1 LAVARDL
8 DDRAHLDAGLLHRH
22 QQVRQAVVSL
32 GARLGAAQ
40 HEAPVGPLRPR
51 GPDLL
56 ALDDP
61 LAALQARARLHVR
74 EVGAGVRLGVALAPD
89 RLAARAAAQ
98 ETLFLLLAAER
109 GQGGREQPLA
119 DVAEPARPAGARVL
133 LVPDH
138 LLDQRRAAP
147 ARLAR
152 PAEPDPARLAEPP
165 LPRAALLDH
174 RVLVARAAAPAQRR
188 ERAGQAGDE
197 PCSH

>member
-22 QQVRQAVVSL
+22 QQVRQPVVSL
-32 GARLGAAQ
+32 RARLGAAE

-61 LAALQARARLHVR
+61 LAALEPRARLHVG
-74 EVGAGVRLGVALAPD
+74 EVGAGVGLRVALAPD
-89 RLAARAAAQ
+89 RLAARDPGQ
-98 ETLFLLLAAER
+98 EALLLLVAAER
-109 GQGGREQPLA
+109 DQGGREQPLA

-138 LLDQRRAAP
+138 LLEQRRAAP

-152 PAEPDPARLAEPP
+152 PAEPDPARLAEPS
-165 LPRAALLDH
+165 LP
-174 RVLVARAAAPAQRR
+174 
-188 ERAGQAGDE
+188 
-197 PCSH
+197 

>member
-1 LAVARDL
+1 
-8 DDRAHLDAGLLHRH
+8 
-22 QQVRQAVVSL
+22 
-32 GARLGAAQ
+32 
-40 HEAPVGPLRPR
+40 
-51 GPDLL
+51 
-56 ALDDP
+56 
-61 LAALQARARLHVR
+61 
-74 EVGAGVRLGVALAPD
+74 AGVRLGVALAPD
-89 RLAARAAAQ
+89 RLAARDAGQ

-109 GQGGREQPLA
+109 DQGGREQPLA

-188 ERAGQAGDE
+188 ERAGQVGGEPRLHLAAKRLVLVREAQLHADSRRHRRRRSGRPAGARCGAEGWRRRYYDT
-197 PCSH
+197 